1 MAGWIKLH
9 RVIKEHAFFKEKR
22 KFSRFEA
29 WVDLLLSANHM
40 DKQFLLGNE
49 MVTCERACLITSEVK
64 LMDRWGWSKS
74 KVRAFLLLLDNE
86 KMIVKKTD
94 TKKTTITIVKYD
106 FYQGSDT
113 TEEPEKDRKRTAKE
127 LQKDTNKNV
136 KNVENEKEYLNTF
149 EHVWFLYPRKKG
161 KGSVSDTQK
170 KKIHK
175 IGIDEMT
182 RCVERYRKATTGT
195 KEQFLQ
201 YGSTFFNSGYI
212 DYLDENFNQKQETT
226 ETRLGVIESDSD
238 LGPREEVWM

>member
-29 WVDLLLSANHM
+29 WVDLLLSANHI

-49 MVTCERACLITSEVK
+49 MVTCERASLITSEVK

-136 KNVENEKEYLNTF
+136 KNDKNE
-149 EHVWFLYPRKKG
+149 
-161 KGSVSDTQK
+161 K
-170 KKIHK
+170 KKIYAEFVTLLEEEYEK
-175 IGIDEMT
+175 LLVQFGEQD
-182 RCVERYRKATTGT
+182 T
-195 KEQFLQ
+195 KDR
-201 YGSTFFNSGYI
+201 I
-212 DYLDENFNQKQETT
+212 
-226 ETRLGVIESDSD
+226 TRLSLYKHSTGKKYKSDYATILNWARKDDAEKGGESAEPSKYAG
-238 LGPREEVWM
+238 LYRE

>member
-1 MAGWIKLH
+1 MQGWIKLH
-9 RVIKEHAFFKEKR
+9 RQLLYSDTFKNDKLLKVWIYCLLKATHAECDCVVGRQTVKIKPGQFVFGRKKASTELDMPESTIRDYVELLVKSKNIDIKSTNKYSLITVIKWGDFQEK
-22 KFSRFEA
+22 
-29 WVDLLLSANHM
+29 
-40 DKQFLLGNE
+40 NE
-49 MVTCERACLITSEVK
+49 TS
-64 LMDRWGWSKS
+64 DSKS
-74 KVRAFLLLLDNE
+74 D
-86 KMIVKKTD
+86 
-94 TKKTTITIVKYD
+94 
-106 FYQGSDT
+106 S
-113 TEEPEKDRKRTAKE
+113 KRTADG
-127 LQKDTNKNV
+127 QQMDTYKNV

-212 DYLDENFNQKQETT
+212 DYLDENFNQKNSNK
-226 ETRLGVIESDSD
+226 ETRVGVMESDSD

>member
-9 RVIKEHAFFKEKR
+9 RQLLKSDTFKNDKLLKVWIYCLLKTSHAEHEILVGRQK
-22 KFSRFEA
+22 
-29 WVDLLLSANHM
+29 
-40 DKQFLLGNE
+40 
-49 MVTCERACLITSEVK
+49 VK
-64 LMDRWGWSKS
+64 LLPGQFIYGRKRAAMDLDMPESTLRDYVEILVKS
-74 KVRAFLLLLDNE
+74 ENITVRATNKYSVITLINW
-86 KMIVKKTD
+86 D
-94 TKKTTITIVKYD
+94 T
-106 FYQGSDT
+106 YQSD
-113 TEEPEKDRKRTAKE
+113 EEKDDSRHDSKRTAKG
-127 LQKDTNKNV
+127 QQMDTNKNV
-136 KNVENEKEYLNTF
+136 KNVKNEKEYLNTF

-212 DYLDENFNQKQETT
+212 DYLDENFNQKNSNK
-226 ETRLGVIESDSD
+226 ETRVGVMESDSD